1 MVRNQQVMYFE
12 GVVDTMI
19 YNGCKPLSGTQVG
32 SRVANVK
39 QSAKT
44 ANKQEPFYNVSH
56 PANVSPYVVHKKTVG
71 QWFEVL

>member
-19 YNGCKPLSGTQVG
+19 YNSCKPLSGAQVG

-39 QSAKT
+39 QSAET
-44 ANKQEPFYNVSH
+44 ANKQ
-56 PANVSPYVVHKKTVG
+56 
-71 QWFEVL
+71 